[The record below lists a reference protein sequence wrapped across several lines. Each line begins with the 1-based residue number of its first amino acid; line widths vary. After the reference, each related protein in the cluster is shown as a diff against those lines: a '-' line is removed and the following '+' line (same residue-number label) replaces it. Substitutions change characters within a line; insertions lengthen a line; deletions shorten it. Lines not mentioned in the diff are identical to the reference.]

1 MNNWYLLA
9 AIPVFG
15 LLVLVHE
22 LGHFLTAKW
31 AGIRV
36 EEFGLGL
43 PPRVVGI
50 RKRDSG
56 GWEVIWFAGKR
67 GEEDPSTYLNK
78 QTPFGGASGGVS
90 VPGAVSDH
98 TIYSLNLL
106 PIGGFVR
113 MPGESGDVYDE
124 EGRYDPNSFAAK
136 SAGKRIIV
144 LCAGVTMNFLLA
156 MVLFS
161 VAYSL
166 GEPTYPAIIGKV
178 VP

>member
-22 LGHFLTAKW
+22 FGHFISAKW

-36 EEFGLGL
+36 EEFGLGF
-43 PPRVVGI
+43 PPSIVGF
-50 RKRDSG
+50 RKRDNG
-56 GWEVIWFAGKR
+56 GWEVLWFGR
-67 GEEDPSTYLNK
+67 GRDADNGST
-78 QTPFGGASGGVS
+78 QTPFGGTSGGIS
-90 VPGAVSDH
+90 STETAVSDH

-113 MPGESGDVYDE
+113 MPGENGDVHDE
-124 EGRYDPNSFAAK
+124 NGRYDPQSFAAK

-144 LCAGVTMNFLLA
+144 LCAGVIMN
-156 MVLFS
+156 
-161 VAYSL
+161 
-166 GEPTYPAIIGKV
+166 
-178 VP
+178 